1 MYDLVAILLISK
13 IVQKKK
19 TWYTLH
25 THLPNNFKDVQ
36 MGETRSGK
44 GSNRIYAWS

>member
-25 THLPNNFKDVQ
+25 THLPNNSKLCTNGRNAIRKRFK
-36 MGETRSGK
+36 
-44 GSNRIYAWS
+44 